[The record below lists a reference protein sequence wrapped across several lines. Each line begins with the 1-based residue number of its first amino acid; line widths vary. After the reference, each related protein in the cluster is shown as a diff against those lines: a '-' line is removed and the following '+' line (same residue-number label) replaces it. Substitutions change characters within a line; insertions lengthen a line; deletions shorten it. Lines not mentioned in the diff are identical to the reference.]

1 MKKRKR
7 GKDTRGRPITN
18 CYICIPFGSSAIRP
32 WNHPT
37 HHNFEAMVLTGVC
50 KFFNLEKGFGFIV
63 PDDGGDDI
71 FVHKNQC
78 SDSQNPNE
86 GDALTYEVAWDTG
99 KGKNYAVRVTGGT
112 GGDID
117 RALAVGPTMPRIPKW
132 HGVGYRTCHVRNQTR
147 QMPDDP
153 DAARLMQ
160 QIKQADAACGCDCG
174 EKVTGD
180 ADMDSGAFDHLHGG
194 KQGKHLNKEQRIQ
207 SLLKGGDTTTA
218 KDYLCRLLNKQL
230 DDEEPTDL
238 VDIILQEHP
247 GYVEFYN
254 YMHRQIGEDANSDAE
269 HWWDQWE
276 KDRGESWNQWGS
288 GAAEPRVSMKGEG
301 EIRDFFSCCECKLC
315 GILGQGCNVGCSE
328 MVRVMTAH
336 ERGGEPRALN
346 LLGRMSP
353 LPELNAKEDNPKLCG
368 DCRDHGLLT
377 FRREA
382 VQRARAARQR
392 KLSPENDEDE
402 PMTKRMHSAT
412 AKDKEER
419 TFFKY
424 YVVSFQYYIVSPLGG
439 YTSLE
444 CC

>member
-1 MKKRKR
+1 MAYQQLLYRYPFWLK
-7 GKDTRGRPITN
+7 
-18 CYICIPFGSSAIRP
+18 CYSTLEPHSLTY
-32 WNHPT
+32 HPT

-86 GDALTYEVAWDTG
+86 GDALTYEVAWDAG

-117 RALAVGPTMPRIPKW
+117 WALAVGPTMPRNPQW

-153 DAARLMQ
+153 DAARRMQ

-180 ADMDSGAFDHLHGG
+180 ADMDSGAFDHL
-194 KQGKHLNKEQRIQ
+194 
-207 SLLKGGDTTTA
+207 
-218 KDYLCRLLNKQL
+218 
-230 DDEEPTDL
+230 
-238 VDIILQEHP
+238 P
-247 GYVEFYN
+247 GE
-254 YMHRQIGEDANSDAE
+254 G
-269 HWWDQWE
+269 
-276 KDRGESWNQWGS
+276 
-288 GAAEPRVSMKGEG
+288 PGEG
-301 EIRDFFSCCECKLC
+301 EGELRDFFSCCECKLC

-402 PMTKRMHSAT
+402 PMTKRMHSAA
-412 AKDKEER
+412 AKDKEEK